1 MNTPTKLTVSR
12 LILSLVIIFILLFP
26 WSMIN
31 VTIPQVLVSGVT
43 VDIRYPIAGVLFIIA
58 SLTDFLDGY
67 LARKNNQITNTGKM
81 LDAIADKVLVDS
93 VLIILACQGFVNAI
107 VPVVI
112 VLRDIVVDAIKM
124 EAASKGKVV
133 AAIKS
138 GKIKTASL
146 MVGTVLMLFYNL
158 PFELV
163 NVHVDIFLLYFA
175 TIMSIFSMY
184 EYYTLNKKYHFSKKG
199 KVKGKKNEKGIFY
212 KGIPFFDRKNQI
224 TNKCLI
230 KRLQFV

>member
-1 MNTPTKLTVSR
+1 MNIPTKLTVSR

-31 VTIPQVLVSGVT
+31 VTIPQVLVSDVT

-158 PFELV
+158 PFELA

-184 EYYTLNKKYHFSKKG
+184 EYYTLNKNIIFPKK
-199 KVKGKKNEKGIFY
+199 EK
-212 KGIPFFDRKNQI
+212 
-224 TNKCLI
+224 
-230 KRLQFV
+230 

>member
-12 LILSLVIIFILLFP
+12 LIFSLIIIFILLFP

-184 EYYTLNKKYHFSKKG
+184 EYYTLNKNIIFPKK
-199 KVKGKKNEKGIFY
+199 EK
-212 KGIPFFDRKNQI
+212 
-224 TNKCLI
+224 
-230 KRLQFV
+230 

>member
-81 LDAIADKVLVDS
+81 LDAIADKVLVNG
-93 VLIILACQGFVNAI
+93 VLILLAYNGFISVV

-112 VLRDIVVDAIKM
+112 VTRDIAVDALRALSAKNKVIIK
-124 EAASKGKVV
+124 ASKWGKV
-133 AAIKS
+133 
-138 GKIKTASL
+138 KTIFM
-146 MVGTVLMLFYNL
+146 MVGLSLMLFYNL
-158 PFELV
+158 PFEV
-163 NVHVDIFLLYFA
+163 YGIYVADILIYIA
-175 TIMSIFSMY
+175 TILSVVSGVMY
-184 EYYTLNKKYHFSKKG
+184 FINCKDK
-199 KVKGKKNEKGIFY
+199 
-212 KGIPFFDRKNQI
+212 
-224 TNKCLI
+224 I
-230 KRLQFV
+230 KLD

>member
-163 NVHVDIFLLYFA
+163 NIHVDIFLLYFA

-184 EYYTLNKKYHFSKKG
+184 EYYTLNKNIIFPKK
-199 KVKGKKNEKGIFY
+199 EK
-212 KGIPFFDRKNQI
+212 
-224 TNKCLI
+224 
-230 KRLQFV
+230 

>member
-1 MNTPTKLTVSR
+1 MNTATKLTVSR

-184 EYYTLNKKYHFSKKG
+184 EYYTLNKNIIFPKK
-199 KVKGKKNEKGIFY
+199 EK
-212 KGIPFFDRKNQI
+212 
-224 TNKCLI
+224 
-230 KRLQFV
+230 

>member
-107 VPVVI
+107 VPVVV

-184 EYYTLNKKYHFSKKG
+184 EYYTLNKNIIFPKK
-199 KVKGKKNEKGIFY
+199 EK
-212 KGIPFFDRKNQI
+212 
-224 TNKCLI
+224 
-230 KRLQFV
+230 